1 MSFFGKYAKYVRTLN
16 KTRWSDRILVPKNK
30 FAYNKKHNNEVK
42 SKKNSTRGYI
52 TKIQDVLNTQL
63 NACISC
69 MHNTVAEIM
78 WSNMLV
84 VKCNIVIFTIEKKNY
99 TKPKKKDPREK
110 MIDLKKIQTK
120 RN

>member
-1 MSFFGKYAKYVRTLN
+1 MTMKLRV
-16 KTRWSDRILVPKNK
+16 
-30 FAYNKKHNNEVK
+30 
-42 SKKNSTRGYI
+42 KKNRTRGYI

-84 VKCNIVIFTIEKKNY
+84 VKCNIVIFTIEKKLCE
-99 TKPKKKDPREK
+99 TKKAGPKRKK
-110 MIDLKKIQTK
+110 
-120 RN
+120 